1 LIPSGAG
8 DWEKIMSS
16 EREWETVES
25 GPHDYQDALHPV
37 VKKNYGKWKYHELLK
52 PGIFKHVGESG
63 DELFTV
69 RAGTPRQDSVDL
81 IRRLCDVADRHADG
95 YLRFT
100 PRNNVEFM
108 TPDEEKVELL
118 VRDLEAMGFP
128 VGGAGPCVTAV
139 AHTQGWL
146 HCDIPATDA
155 SGVVKAIMDSL
166 YEDFKNWRMPSK
178 VRLSTSCCTINC
190 GGQADIAIVVKHT
203 RPPRI
208 NHEILNNVC
217 ELPKAVARCPVAAI
231 RPTVVNGKPSL
242 MVDEKKCMYC
252 GACFGAC
259 PAMEIN
265 HPEHSKFAVWVGGKN
280 SNARS
285 KPMMGS
291 LVAHNLPNNPPRWP
305 EVNEVI
311 GKVLGAFRKG
321 ARPGERMGEWIHR
334 VGWKH
339 FFKETGLSFDKDMI
353 DSYRHARTTFNQSA
367 HVRF

>member
-1 LIPSGAG
+1 
-8 DWEKIMSS
+8 MNS
-16 EREWETVES
+16 ERTWKTIES
-25 GPHDYQDALHPV
+25 GPYDYKDALHPV
-37 VKKNYGKWKYHELLK
+37 VKKNYGKWQYHEMPR
-52 PGIFKHVGESG
+52 PGVLKHVAESG
-63 DELFTV
+63 DLLFTV

-81 IRRLCDVADRHADG
+81 IRRICDIADKYADG

-100 PRNNVEFM
+100 VRNNVEFM
-108 TPDEEKVELL
+108 TPHEENVELL
-118 VRDLEAMGFP
+118 IEELEAIGLP
-128 VGGAGPCVTAV
+128 VGGIGPCVSAV

-166 YEDFKNWRMPSK
+166 IEDFKNWRMPSK
-178 VRLSTSCCTINC
+178 VRLSTSCCSINC

-208 NHEILNNVC
+208 NHEIIGNMC
-217 ELPKAVARCPVAAI
+217 ELPKVVARCPVAAI
-231 RPTVVNGKPSL
+231 RPAVVNNKSSL
-242 MVDEKKCMYC
+242 MVDNEKCMYC

-265 HPEHSKFAVWVGGKN
+265 HPEHSKFAIWVGGKN

-285 KPMMGS
+285 KPSMMS

-305 EVNEVI
+305 EVTEVVGQI
-311 GKVLGAFRKG
+311 LTAFKKEG
-321 ARPGERMGEWIHR
+321 RPWERMGEWIDR

-339 FFKETGLSFDKDMI
+339 FFEATGLTFDKDMI
-353 DSYRHARTTFNQSA
+353 DSYRYARTTFNQSA